1 MDKSAKTVF
10 LENLNFEEMDNLS
23 KFDSTILAAALVFV
37 VVELMV
43 IEEKESLS
51 SVPSVSFNEM
61 LSEASAH
68 ALELVEGVHLITN
81 TREETLH

>member
-1 MDKSAKTVF
+1 MDKTAKTVF
-10 LENLNFEEMDNLS
+10 LENLNFDEMDNLS

-43 IEEKESLS
+43 LEEKGEEP
-51 SVPSVSFNEM
+51 SVPFNQM

-81 TREETLH
+81 TGEETLH

>member
-43 IEEKESLS
+43 LEEKGEQP
-51 SVPSVSFNEM
+51 SVPFNQM

-81 TREETLH
+81 TGEETLH

>member
-1 MDKSAKTVF
+1 MDKTAKTVF
-10 LENLNFEEMDNLS
+10 LENLNFDEMDNLS
-23 KFDSTILAAALVFV
+23 IFDSTILAASLVFV

-43 IEEKESLS
+43 LEEKGEQP
-51 SVPSVSFNEM
+51 SVPFNQM

-81 TREETLH
+81 TGEETLH

>member
-1 MDKSAKTVF
+1 
-10 LENLNFEEMDNLS
+10 MDNLS

-37 VVELMV
+37 VVELMGL
-43 IEEKESLS
+43 EEKGEQP
-51 SVPSVSFNEM
+51 SVPFNQM

-81 TREETLH
+81 TGEETLH

>member
-10 LENLNFEEMDNLS
+10 LENLNFDEMDNLS

-43 IEEKESLS
+43 LEEKGEEP
-51 SVPSVSFNEM
+51 SVPFNQM

-81 TREETLH
+81 TGEETLH

>member
-1 MDKSAKTVF
+1 MDKTAKTVF
-10 LENLNFEEMDNLS
+10 LENLNFDEMDNLS

-43 IEEKESLS
+43 LEEKGKEPL
-51 SVPSVSFNEM
+51 VPFNQM

-81 TREETLH
+81 TGEETLH

>member
-1 MDKSAKTVF
+1 MDKTPKTVF
-10 LENLNFEEMDNLS
+10 LENLNFDEMDNLS

-43 IEEKESLS
+43 LEEKGEEP
-51 SVPSVSFNEM
+51 SVPFNQM

-81 TREETLH
+81 TGEETLH

>member
-1 MDKSAKTVF
+1 MDKTAKTVF
-10 LENLNFEEMDNLS
+10 LENLNFDEMDNLS

-43 IEEKESLS
+43 LEEKGEEP
-51 SVPSVSFNEM
+51 SVPFNQM

-81 TREETLH
+81 TGEEPLH

>member
-1 MDKSAKTVF
+1 VF

-43 IEEKESLS
+43 LEEKESS
-51 SVPSVSFNEM
+51 MPFNQM

-81 TREETLH
+81 TGEETLH

>member
-43 IEEKESLS
+43 LEEKESS
-51 SVPSVSFNEM
+51 IPFNQM

-81 TREETLH
+81 TGEETLH

>member
-1 MDKSAKTVF
+1 MDKTAKTVF
-10 LENLNFEEMDNLS
+10 LENLNFDEMDNLS

-43 IEEKESLS
+43 LEEKGEEP
-51 SVPSVSFNEM
+51 SVPFNQM

-68 ALELVEGVHLITN
+68 ALDLVEGVHLITN
-81 TREETLH
+81 TGEETLH

>member
-1 MDKSAKTVF
+1 MDKTAKTVF
-10 LENLNFEEMDNLS
+10 LENLNFDEMDNLS

-43 IEEKESLS
+43 LEEKGEQP
-51 SVPSVSFNEM
+51 SVPFNQM

-81 TREETLH
+81 TGEETLH

>member
-1 MDKSAKTVF
+1 VDKTAKTVF
-10 LENLNFEEMDNLS
+10 LENLNFDEMDNLS

-43 IEEKESLS
+43 LEEKGEQP
-51 SVPSVSFNEM
+51 SVPFNQM

-81 TREETLH
+81 TGEETLH

>member
-43 IEEKESLS
+43 LEEKESS
-51 SVPSVSFNEM
+51 MPFNQM

-81 TREETLH
+81 TGEETLH

>member
-10 LENLNFEEMDNLS
+10 LENLNFDEMDNLS
-23 KFDSTILAAALVFV
+23 KFDSSILAAALVFV

-43 IEEKESLS
+43 LEEKGEEP
-51 SVPSVSFNEM
+51 SVPFNQM

-81 TREETLH
+81 TGEETLH